1 MKKTMRVGKAVL
13 LMLCMCML
21 GLTACGEKTGES
33 TAESTEPAATSI
45 SLKKDGSISDRIVE
59 DFGESYYDE
68 NGLKSMIETSIAEY
82 KAENASAQIT
92 LKSCKVSD
100 GIANVLMEYGDY
112 KAYAGY
118 NGEDFFVGTI
128 QGANMEGF
136 DLNVTL
142 NSVSDKNEKTSISKP
157 ELLGMGENHIVI
169 LEAPDYGETQEPETI
184 RVECFDEILYVGE
197 GVTAVG
203 KKSADV
209 KLSNGYGMIVFK

>member
-1 MKKTMRVGKAVL
+1 MRKFMRVGKAVL
-13 LMLCMCML
+13 LILCMCML

-33 TAESTEPAATSI
+33 TAESTESAISSI
-45 SLKKDGSISDRIVE
+45 SLKKDGSISSKIVE

-68 NGLKSMIETSIAEY
+68 SGLKSMIETSIAEY
-82 KAENASAQIT
+82 KAENASAQVT
-92 LKSCKVSD
+92 LKSFKVSD
-100 GIANVLMEYGDY
+100 GIANVLIEYGDD

-118 NGEDFFVGTI
+118 NSEDFFVGTI

-169 LEAPDYGETQEPETI
+169 LEAPDYDETQEPETI

-197 GVTAVG
+197 GVTVVD